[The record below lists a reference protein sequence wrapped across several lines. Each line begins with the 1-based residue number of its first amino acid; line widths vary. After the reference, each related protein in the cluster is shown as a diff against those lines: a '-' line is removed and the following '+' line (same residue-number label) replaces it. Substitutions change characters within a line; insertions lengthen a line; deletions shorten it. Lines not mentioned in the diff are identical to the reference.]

1 MGGLV
6 AEILPRAA
14 VVAISPIPVLAVVL
28 MLLTDR
34 GRSNSL
40 AYLGGWAAGMTTVA
54 LIAAA
59 AGAGEVASDPSR
71 PVAVGM
77 LAIAAAFAVGAV
89 VEFRR
94 RPRRGEEHVSP
105 WWARLLHGMGPGQA
119 FGLGVVLVVANAKDA
134 LAALD
139 AGGHLGAS
147 PEPPAAK
154 AAALAAFVLVGCMPV
169 IVPIAIRFAM
179 GDSAQPTLHRWRA
192 WLERH
197 GPLAVAIVLAVVA
210 AALVVQAVPALGHG

>member
-6 AEILPRAA
+6 AEMLPRAA

-40 AYLGGWAAGMTTVA
+40 AYLGGWAAGMASVA
-54 LIAAA
+54 VIAAA
-59 AGAGEVASDPSR
+59 AGVGEVASHPSR
-71 PVAVGM
+71 AVAVGM

-94 RPRRGEEHVSP
+94 RARQGEEHVSP
-105 WWARLLHGMGPGQA
+105 WWARLLHRMGPGQA
-119 FGLGVVLVVANAKDA
+119 FGLGVILVVANAKDA

-147 PEPPAAK
+147 PESLGAK
-154 AAALAAFVLVGCMPV
+154 AVALAVFVLVGCLPV
-169 IVPIAIRFAM
+169 LVPIGIRFAM
-179 GDSAQPTLHRWRA
+179 GDAAEPMLHRWRA

-197 GPLAVAIVLAVVA
+197 GPLTVAIVLAVVA
-210 AALVVQAVPALGHG
+210 VALVVQAVPALGHG